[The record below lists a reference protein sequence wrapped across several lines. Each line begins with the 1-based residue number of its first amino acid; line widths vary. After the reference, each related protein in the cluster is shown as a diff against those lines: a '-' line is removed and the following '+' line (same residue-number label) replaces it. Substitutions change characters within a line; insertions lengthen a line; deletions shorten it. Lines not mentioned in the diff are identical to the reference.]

1 MPFFVVGQHSCKAT
15 FLQNQPAQIIKILE
29 SCWPNKLIAESCLL
43 ILTPLGLSHIKKGRL
58 WSTAKST
65 CKCEFHPYAVFSA
78 WAQWKVKSS
87 DKLVLSSINKDQ
99 LKDSHNYLNQKMI
112 ASINTVV
119 DSALGDH
126 LVIRLY
132 VSSAHSSWSCW
143 KWLRASCHLQQ

>member
-1 MPFFVVGQHSCKAT
+1 MSFFVVGQHSCKAT

-87 DKLVLSSINKDQ
+87 DKLALSSINKDQ
-99 LKDSHNYLNQKMI
+99 RKDSHNYLNQKMI

-119 DSALGDH
+119 DSALGDN
-126 LVIRLY
+126 LVMSHTVDYMSPALIPAEA
-132 VSSAHSSWSCW
+132 VEND
-143 KWLRASCHLQQ
+143 

>member
-1 MPFFVVGQHSCKAT
+1 MSFFVVGQHSCKAT

-65 CKCEFHPYAVFSA
+65 CKCEFHPYTVFSA

-119 DSALGDH
+119 DSTLGDN
-126 LVIRLY
+126 LVMSHTGDYMSPALIPSEA
-132 VSSAHSSWSCW
+132 VEND
-143 KWLRASCHLQQ
+143 

>member
-1 MPFFVVGQHSCKAT
+1 MPFFVVGQHWCKAT

-65 CKCEFHPYAVFSA
+65 CKCEFHPYGVFLA

-87 DKLVLSSINKDQ
+87 DKLALSSINKDQ